1 MQIFDNLSKKIDF
14 FVFNTLISI
23 YKRMK
28 IDKKRHLLKTVTWRV
43 LATLITILIA
53 WLISGDVTIAL
64 HIGAWEVLLKMLAY
78 YFHERLWFKYIRFN
92 KKIKRQKNI
101 FQQYIKVDRKEKE
114 KLYDQKPKVLWFTG
128 LSGSGKSAIANATEQ
143 LLHSKGYKTY
153 ILDGDNVRWGLN
165 ADLTFSKKD
174 REENIRRVSEVA
186 KLFADSGTIVITA
199 FISPYESTRKM
210 AKDIIGED
218 DYVEVYVDTTLDTC
232 IRRDIKGLY
241 KKAMNGEIKDF
252 TGVNDP
258 YDIPIHPDIVVDGNI
273 DGEENIIEC
282 ANIIFENIKDKI

>member
-1 MQIFDNLSKKIDF
+1 MLKIK
-14 FVFNTLISI
+14 V
-23 YKRMK
+23 
-28 IDKKRHLLKTVTWRV
+28 DKKRHILKTITWRI
-43 LATLITILIA
+43 LATVTTILLA
-53 WLISGDVTIAL
+53 WLIAGDVSIAL
-64 HIGAWEVLLKMLAY
+64 HIGAWEVIIKMLIY
-78 YFHERLWFKYIRFN
+78 YLHERFWFKYIRFT

-101 FQQYIKVDRKEKE
+101 FVQAIKVDRKQKE
-114 KLYDQKPKVLWFTG
+114 KMYDQKPKVIWMTG

-165 ADLTFSKKD
+165 ADLSFSKKD

-218 DYVEVYVDTTLDTC
+218 DYVEVYVDSTLETC
-232 IRRDIKGLY
+232 IRRDTKGLY
-241 KKAMNGEIKDF
+241 KKAMKGEIKDF

-258 YDIPIHPDIVVDGNI
+258 YDTPVHPDIVVDGNI
-273 DGEENIIEC
+273 DGEENVNDC
-282 ANIIFENIKDKI
+282 ANIIFENIKNKI